1 MREWFAKHGRLL
13 TALLLTAVFIVAEAY
28 ALWYRGNAM
37 VALVPVALLAV
48 WLLVT
53 RLETALLVMA
63 LLTPFAINMA
73 LLPGMELSMPVEP
86 LMILFSAIFLFRVL
100 AERDYDRRLLR
111 HPVTLLVTASLVW
124 MAVTSAT
131 SELPWVSAKYT
142 LARLWF
148 VLPFFY
154 ASAQIFRN
162 RRRISQFF
170 WAYAIGL
177 GVVILIATSKT
188 LGNFSDLQTLHRVMK
203 PFYNDHT
210 AYGCAI
216 ALMLPAAVYFV
227 LGGVR
232 GKKRGVKGSENGVK
246 GSERT
251 IVSST
256 KTREHL
262 SSHSPSLPFTPLHS
276 VLALTLLA
284 LLCTGLFFSYCRA
297 AWISVVGAIGV
308 YVLIRIGMKVK
319 WMILL
324 FALGVGGFFAY
335 QGDVLYSLE
344 KNTQDSSYTLA
355 DQVKSI
361 SNIST
366 DASNLERLNRWA
378 AALRMWGERPVT
390 GTGPGTYQFL
400 YASYQ
405 RSYQLSTISTNSGDL
420 GNAHSEYIGPLTE
433 QGVPGALLVA
443 AVFLATFVTGVRV
456 YRTAKDP
463 AVGRMALA
471 FTLSLLTYYVHG
483 VFNNFLD
490 TDKLSVP
497 FWAFTAAVVALDVY
511 SEKKEEGSL
520 VAGVGDEAAVGA
532 EGVGAR
538 EEA

>member
-1 MREWFAKHGRLL
+1 MRGWFTSHARLL
-13 TALLLTAVFIVAEAY
+13 TALAVTLAFIAAEAF

-37 VALVPVALLAV
+37 VALVPAALLAV
-48 WLLVT
+48 WLVVM
-53 RLETALLVMA
+53 RLETALLCMA
-63 LLTPFAINMA
+63 LLTPFAINFA

-86 LMILFSAIFLFRVL
+86 MMILFSAVFIFRVL

-111 HPVTLLVTASLVW
+111 HPVTLLLTASLVW
-124 MAVTSAT
+124 MAITSAT

-154 ASAQIFRN
+154 ASAQIFRQ
-162 RRRISQFF
+162 RRRIRQFF

-216 ALMLPAAVYFV
+216 ALMLPAAVYFCAV
-227 LGGVR
+227 GTR
-232 GKKRGVKGSENGVK
+232 RAASEA
-246 GSERT
+246 
-251 IVSST
+251 
-256 KTREHL
+256 
-262 SSHSPSLPFTPLHS
+262 SLADAARRVPTPGR
-276 VLALTLLA
+276 VLALLLIA

-308 YVLIRIGMKVK
+308 YMLVRMGMKVK
-319 WMILL
+319 WMIVL

-335 QGDVLYSLE
+335 QGDVLYRLE

-405 RSYQLSTISTNSGDL
+405 RSYQLSTISTNAGDL

-433 QGVPGALLVA
+433 QGVPGTLLVA
-443 AVFLATFVTGVRV
+443 ALFLATFVTGVRV

-471 FTLSLLTYYVHG
+471 FTLSLLTYYIHG

-511 SEKKEEGSL
+511 SEKKEM
-520 VAGVGDEAAVGA
+520 
-532 EGVGAR
+532 
-538 EEA
+538 

>member
-1 MREWFAKHGRLL
+1 M
-13 TALLLTAVFIVAEAY
+13 
-28 ALWYRGNAM
+28 
-37 VALVPVALLAV
+37 
-48 WLLVT
+48 
-53 RLETALLVMA
+53 
-63 LLTPFAINMA
+63 
-73 LLPGMELSMPVEP
+73 
-86 LMILFSAIFLFRVL
+86 
-100 AERDYDRRLLR
+100 
-111 HPVTLLVTASLVW
+111 
-124 MAVTSAT
+124 
-131 SELPWVSAKYT
+131 
-142 LARLWF
+142 
-148 VLPFFY
+148 
-154 ASAQIFRN
+154 
-162 RRRISQFF
+162 
-170 WAYAIGL
+170 
-177 GVVILIATSKT
+177 
-188 LGNFSDLQTLHRVMK
+188 
-203 PFYNDHT
+203 
-210 AYGCAI
+210 
-216 ALMLPAAVYFV
+216 
-227 LGGVR
+227 
-232 GKKRGVKGSENGVK
+232 
-246 GSERT
+246 
-251 IVSST
+251 
-256 KTREHL
+256 
-262 SSHSPSLPFTPLHS
+262 
-276 VLALTLLA
+276 A

-297 AWISVVGAIGV
+297 AWISVVGAVGV

-335 QGDVLYSLE
+335 QGEVLYSLE

-511 SEKKEEGSL
+511 SEKKEM
-520 VAGVGDEAAVGA
+520 
-532 EGVGAR
+532 
-538 EEA
+538 